1 MSEKPPS
8 NPFLDMFQQFGKNLN
23 LPQPDISSVVDYHRK
38 NIEALQK
45 ATQASSSGA
54 QTMMSKQREALEEA
68 LAEITE
74 IVQGASQSQDPSKM
88 VADQIEFAKKSFDT
102 TIKNATE
109 MNEILKESGSE
120 SFNIL
125 KDRMEE
131 SIAEIRDS
139 MSKKE

>member
-1 MSEKPPS
+1 MSDKKS
-8 NPFLDMFQQFGKNLN
+8 TNPFIDMFQQFGQNLN

-38 NIEALQK
+38 NLEALQK
-45 ATQASSSGA
+45 AAQASSAGA
-54 QTMMSKQREALEEA
+54 QNAMAKQREALEEA

-88 VADQIEFAKKSFDT
+88 VSDQVEFARKSFDT

-109 MNEILKESGSE
+109 INEILKESGTE

-125 KDRMEE
+125 KDRVEE
-131 SIAEIRDS
+131 SIAEIREN
-139 MSKKE
+139 MSKKS